1 MVFVHLPDFSHLCC
15 VTLTLQEVEEELRS
29 QQMKTCR
36 WMDPPAPHVSPE
48 IFGILLLQMFCDA
61 EVKCIVGR

>member
-1 MVFVHLPDFSHLCC
+1 MVFVDLPDFSRLCC

-48 IFGILLLQMFCDA
+48 IFAAADVL
-61 EVKCIVGR
+61 